1 MTGPVRYWMVLAP
14 ESTLWLKG
22 KRQNY
27 IVQYLCFTS
36 INTTRQSSN
45 FKRIDIVVS
54 SHMVLTPI
62 RRCVFSITDITVI
75 IQKFYSKLYIAKT
88 YDGTQISLLP
98 QKKGISSGRSRRIK
112 LLSSTRKSIGIITK
126 TEDESG
132 CKPNEIKAYLKNHAL
147 NSIIRQDF
155 PQYDKYTFIQKIN
168 QAISNVSNFTSD
180 FQFLITKYPNQKWQ
194 DKIRECH
201 EKISLYKEN
210 IEATLLAV
218 FKRFRYMRPPI
229 SELLLMD
236 KVYDLLQ
243 HTHVVI
249 FHLGMNK
256 THLGYCSTS
265 TRDVQSSI
273 LRIIEASYITYDKN
287 KSNAL
292 SWGYDSVDDN
302 EEDTVQIDVSREKLY
317 QLFEKGKNSW
327 DQDDIFTLTAVSD
340 FIRLFVEKLIKDSE
354 EIKDSGALH
363 YILVVPSEWEEEIR
377 EVLIRPIFV
386 QANLISKDDHQ
397 DRLLFCSDIESLCYF
412 LSNPENGY
420 FTKMTRNTILGRI
433 VAVEE
438 NQVSIKLDLILIGNP
453 LFDFSGSVTRP
464 KIMNSNAVSLTSDD
478 VKNGIREF
486 IKIKFSFDAQE
497 RTILKIMKELG
508 NRTFTYNMQDK
519 EEASYLMKPF
529 VTDRNI
535 YKQDKHQKELIK
547 SIRPFDICAEISKHL
562 SNNLE
567 QLLPNN
573 LVKEYS
579 LLKFTDE
586 YTSEI
591 ELDEGLL
598 QWSRFMFEYNR
609 ISVSSSYI
617 VPKSPSNKY
626 IGNQDIMYGA
636 CRYSISAIQNSNI
649 NSKPRI
655 LSTEDSAISSSV
667 FLNSKPDAIMNIDI
681 LLDSTVLS
689 FSLLDEN
696 GLIKEIWDHDYF
708 VPDISISLRSLGSF
722 FTFSEVITLNVKNSF
737 ITFVEDYLIDE
748 SKISSGELN
757 KDMLI
762 EIENILN
769 VESHNKDIMVPIQ
782 QQIYIKAFIL
792 IYMTYINVIVSR
804 KTPKI
809 AGGNENIKTGYAI
822 TIEKA
827 LLQRLLV
834 TEDELRDMIYTSNLV
849 QENDSYKKLRITTQG
864 EGLLPV
870 IQQSFKLQFPLK
882 SFFVVAQLHEDYVQL
897 TLNQVVTESGSDH
910 EVQETIVIQEEIIPI
925 PNIYDS
931 LCFNMWSNI
940 TEDSSLIQLCDT
952 HKGYNNNELLDM
964 FSLENQAEFTN
975 NLKEYIS
982 KEILNKNLT
991 TQKADKITVYLSN
1004 SCNCRVCLT
1013 VNDIT
1018 EISFRPVLQD
1028 IISLVFTSL
1037 INKQLFGNYRNI
1049 QYVFHLICFNYN
1061 PQFQHILMRILDDE
1075 VDYFLYEQRID
1086 MAYYTIP
1093 KLSNRL
1099 IQPILQQEPC
1109 SYKGFKA
1116 GVLRQVYSENFGFGF
1131 ENSSD
1136 DPPVVLKSN
1145 REDTNTILIDDKK
1158 VFPLF
1163 KKGDKMNESQL
1174 NQVFYLNMIQKEEY
1188 VIPSLHF
1195 FKLKPVASLRSG
1207 EPIGLE
1213 HTTEKFGKSLYVNNI
1228 NTFKTSQDAPYM
1240 ISIVYHAYS
1249 SSLCFEFKAVGDEI
1263 DAVRITVMAEPMT
1276 LCRF

>member
-1 MTGPVRYWMVLAP
+1 
-14 ESTLWLKG
+14 
-22 KRQNY
+22 
-27 IVQYLCFTS
+27 
-36 INTTRQSSN
+36 
-45 FKRIDIVVS
+45 
-54 SHMVLTPI
+54 
-62 RRCVFSITDITVI
+62 
-75 IQKFYSKLYIAKT
+75 
-88 YDGTQISLLP
+88 
-98 QKKGISSGRSRRIK
+98 
-112 LLSSTRKSIGIITK
+112 
-126 TEDESG
+126 
-132 CKPNEIKAYLKNHAL
+132 
-147 NSIIRQDF
+147 
-155 PQYDKYTFIQKIN
+155 
-168 QAISNVSNFTSD
+168 
-180 FQFLITKYPNQKWQ
+180 
-194 DKIRECH
+194 
-201 EKISLYKEN
+201 
-210 IEATLLAV
+210 
-218 FKRFRYMRPPI
+218 
-229 SELLLMD
+229 MD

-433 VAVEE
+433 VAVKE
-438 NQVSIKLDLILIGNP
+438 NQVSIKLDLTLIGNP

-508 NRTFTYNMQDK
+508 NRTFTYNMVSNQDK

-708 VPDISISLRSLGSF
+708 VPDISLRSLGSF

-882 SFFVVAQLHEDYVQL
+882 SFFVVAQLHEYYVQL
-897 TLNQVVTESGSDH
+897 TLNQVVTESGSDQ
-910 EVQETIVIQEEIIPI
+910 EDQETIISQEEIIPI
-925 PNIYDS
+925 PNIHDS

-952 HKGYNNNELLDM
+952 HKGYNDNELLDI

-991 TQKADKITVYLSN
+991 TQKTDKTTVYLSK

-1013 VNDIT
+1013 
-1018 EISFRPVLQD
+1018 
-1028 IISLVFTSL
+1028 
-1037 INKQLFGNYRNI
+1037 
-1049 QYVFHLICFNYN
+1049 
-1061 PQFQHILMRILDDE
+1061 FQHILMRILDDE

-1213 HTTEKFGKSLYVNNI
+1213 HTTEKFGKSLYF
-1228 NTFKTSQDAPYM
+1228 T
-1240 ISIVYHAYS
+1240 
-1249 SSLCFEFKAVGDEI
+1249 
-1263 DAVRITVMAEPMT
+1263 T
-1276 LCRF
+1276 LIRRPSVLNLRQLETRLTQSV